1 MELWPAIDLRG
12 GNCVR
17 LLQGDYARETVF
29 GTDPVAIVGRF
40 LAGGARRLHLVDL
53 DGAKAGAPVQAD
65 LVVRMTRAAG
75 VPCQVGGGVRTFETA
90 AAYLDAGLA
99 RVIVGSVAIEDPALL
114 VRIAR
119 AFPGRVVLG
128 LDARDGRV
136 AVRGWLDTSPILAVD
151 VARRHADLPLAAIV
165 YTDIAT
171 DGTLAG
177 PNLAALGEML
187 SVTKTAVIASGGIA
201 TLDDI
206 RRVAAL
212 GCAGCIVGRALY
224 DEAFTLPDAI
234 AAAGDVNPAGAPLR
248 LGR

>member
-17 LLQGDYARETVF
+17 LLQGDYGRETVF
-29 GTDPVAIVGRF
+29 GRDPVEMVERF
-40 LAGGARRLHLVDL
+40 RAGGARRLHIVDL
-53 DGAKAGAPVQAD
+53 DGAKAGWAVQAGI
-65 LVVRMTRAAG
+65 VRRMAEAAG
-75 VPCQVGGGVRTFETA
+75 VPCQVGGGIRSADTA
-90 AAYLDAGLA
+90 EAYLGMGLA
-99 RVIVGSVAIEDPALL
+99 RVILGSVAVDDPALL
-114 VRIAR
+114 ERLAVAY
-119 AFPGRVVLG
+119 PGRIVLG
-128 LDARDGRV
+128 LDARDGLV
-136 AVRGWLDTSPILAVD
+136 AVRGWVDTSTLQAVD
-151 VARRHADLPLAAIV
+151 VARRHAGLPLAGIV

-177 PNLAALGEML
+177 PNLDALREML
-187 SVTKTAVIASGGIA
+187 AATGIPVIASGGIA

-234 AAAGDVNPAGAPLR
+234 TAAGDH
-248 LGR
+248 

>member
-12 GNCVR
+12 GACVR
-17 LLQGDYARETVF
+17 LLQGDYAKETVF
-29 GTDPVAIVGRF
+29 GHDPVAIVDRF

-53 DGAKAGAPVQAD
+53 DGARAGSAVQAE
-65 LVVRMTRAAG
+65 LVQRVARAAG
-75 VPCQVGGGVRTFETA
+75 VPCQVGGGIRTVA
-90 AAYLDAGLA
+90 AAEAYLHAGLA
-99 RVIVGSVAIEDPALL
+99 RVILGSVAVEDPTLL
-114 VRIAR
+114 VRLAT
-119 AFPGRVVLG
+119 AHPGKIVLG

-136 AVRGWLDTSPILAVD
+136 ATRGWIETSPLLAVD

-187 SVTKTAVIASGGIA
+187 AVAAAPVIASGGIA

-224 DEAFTLPDAI
+224 DEAFILPDAL
-234 AAAGDVNPAGAPLR
+234 AAAGD
-248 LGR
+248 GRRD

>member
-29 GTDPVAIVGRF
+29 GHDPVAMVGRF
-40 LAGGARRLHLVDL
+40 LAGGARRLHIVDL
-53 DGAKAGAPVQAD
+53 DGAKAGEAVQAD
-65 LVVRMTRAAG
+65 LVRRMAAAASI
-75 VPCQVGGGVRTFETA
+75 PCQVGGGIRTVEAA
-90 AAYLDAGLA
+90 AAYLQAGLR
-99 RVIVGSVAIEDPALL
+99 RVILGSVAVEDPDLLERLAL
-114 VRIAR
+114 AH
-119 AFPGRVVLG
+119 PGRIVLG

-136 AVRGWLDTSPILAVD
+136 AVRGWVDTSPLLAVE
-151 VARRHADLPLAAIV
+151 VAKRHAELPLAAIV

-177 PNLAALGEML
+177 PNLAALADML
-187 SVTKTAVIASGGIA
+187 EVSTAPLIASGGVA

-234 AAAGDVNPAGAPLR
+234 AAAGDA
-248 LGR
+248 